1 VSSLLSAGHSLANYR
16 VVPTT
21 RDDRAATRIETLIGR
36 GVAVCAHP
44 SAAWR
49 LEHRQTRLLL
59 VGGYFVIGFV
69 GVLTALT
76 FLSLTFLL

>member
-49 LEHRQTRLLL
+49 LEQRQTRLLL

-76 FLSLTFLL
+76 FLS